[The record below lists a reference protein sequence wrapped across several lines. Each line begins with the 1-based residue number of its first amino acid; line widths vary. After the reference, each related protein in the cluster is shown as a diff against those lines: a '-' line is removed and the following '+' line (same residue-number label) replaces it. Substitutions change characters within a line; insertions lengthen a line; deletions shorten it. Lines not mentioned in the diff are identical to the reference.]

1 MAGVSPNEAGRG
13 LPRVWVAPMT
23 IDRFTP
29 RLFAGIVGVALA
41 GGLVALG
48 YVLWAGVHMSIH
60 GYIAIFLGAFFTAAL
75 GLLLG
80 VTMHIGQ
87 LRQEAEEARRRRPP
101 AVATPED

>member
-1 MAGVSPNEAGRG
+1 MAGSSRNDAGRR
-13 LPRVWVAPMT
+13 LPRVWAAPMT

-41 GGLVALG
+41 GALVAIG
-48 YVLWAGVHMSIH
+48 YVLWAGIQMSIH
-60 GYIAIFLGAFFTAAL
+60 GYVAIFLGAFLTAAL

-87 LRQEAEEARRRRPP
+87 LRQEAEEARRRPP
-101 AVATPED
+101 PPPED